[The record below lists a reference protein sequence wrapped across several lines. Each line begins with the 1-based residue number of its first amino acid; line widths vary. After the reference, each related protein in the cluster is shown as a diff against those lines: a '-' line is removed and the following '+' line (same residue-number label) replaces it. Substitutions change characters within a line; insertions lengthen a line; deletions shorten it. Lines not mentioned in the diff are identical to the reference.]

1 MFDSQ
6 SELLVRTWADRQI
19 NAASHALWSARE
31 GEARPAPVR
40 CHAMGVVCSPWGGD
54 FCGCKGRRSAKSKPW
69 QRRFGHAGSAA
80 QPLRRNGTCFEAP
93 RSRKE
98 ALPAPWT
105 FGNPLQRTRCDS
117 RPAPVRSP
125 HPPHQLFAFVFSASK
140 LRAWLGVW
148 TNRIQNGGT
157 KALPRTAMRGPARH
171 ETNARDLR
179 RSTPGQL
186 PSERTQDDS
195 TGVHD

>member
-1 MFDSQ
+1 MPCHGGSLQ
-6 SELLVRTWADRQI
+6 PMGRRLLRLQRASFCKVETMAAQVRTCGQCC
-19 NAASHALWSARE
+19 AAATAEWNL
-31 GEARPAPVR
+31 
-40 CHAMGVVCSPWGGD
+40 
-54 FCGCKGRRSAKSKPW
+54 
-69 QRRFGHAGSAA
+69 
-80 QPLRRNGTCFEAP
+80 FEAP